1 MRDSLSIKLNVT
13 IRGIDVHTGKEV
25 YRHEGKNIFLD
36 TGRTWLAQALA
47 YDTTGYIVE
56 DPALLPDPEPVVPGP
71 PPPLLYYRREVTH
84 GLGSPTTADLHMP
97 YLPFYIGLGVGGNQ
111 NSGPIPADVHGD
123 YPGGNIQ
130 SDADPTVTGMERP
143 VRIRTNVGVA
153 PVRWLQPVLVSLPLA
168 TPYNYVQYTAT
179 FSALFDINEG
189 HLAPPAGAPYPVVP
203 ISEAG
208 LYQWTDNP
216 DHMKTSY
223 ALVTDLP
230 FVSGQALAYETFPP
244 LFKTISVA
252 IIAKWQ
258 LIFD

>member
-1 MRDSLSIKLNVT
+1 MRDSLSIKFNVT

-47 YDTTGYIVE
+47 YDTNSYGIV
-56 DPALLPDPEPVVPGP
+56 DP
-71 PPPLLYYRREVTH
+71 PPDLEPNAVAAAGPYTR
-84 GLGSPTTADLHMP
+84 TADGVIPLGGLFPSTAKLRMP
-97 YLPFYIGLGVGGNQ
+97 FLPFYIGLGVGGNQ
-111 NSGPIPADVHGD
+111 NSGPIPLDVATA
-123 YPGGNIQ
+123 YPGGNTQ

-143 VRIRTNVGVA
+143 VRIRTNAGVV
-153 PVRWLQPVLVSLPLA
+153 PVRWLMPVAVSLPLP
-168 TPYNYVQYTAT
+168 TPHNYVQYTAT
-179 FSALFDINEG
+179 FGLLDING
-189 HLAPPAGAPYPVVP
+189 GQLGADPAYPVVP

-208 LYQWTDNP
+208 LYRWTNSP
-216 DHMKTSY
+216 DHMTASY

-244 LFKTISVA
+244 LFKTAAVVISA
-252 IIAKWQ
+252 EWQ